1 MFKKIPVYL
10 LTVVIVT
17 VLVGVAVADDV
28 IKVGVP
34 TPLTGYYVS
43 DGLGYRQCLE
53 FAIDEVNAQGGLLG
67 KKLKAVNFDIGDF
80 APERLMQAADVLVGQ
95 EKVDAV
101 HGGWSG
107 WGQNVRAFGKYNVPT
122 FFADASISSVEVYRK
137 DPKKYANIFQMCD
150 VERPLATNVFD
161 VMISLPYKYPN
172 KKVAIIVTDDAWGTE
187 TGEAMKARAK
197 EKGWEV
203 AMYEVVPYG
212 VREWGPLLTKIR
224 NVKPAWIHV
233 EVVSPP
239 DVSTFFSQFK
249 KAPTNSLINFG
260 YGLMPPDLVKTMGQ
274 EANGILGDVVFVMP
288 LPQGPT
294 PEANAWLEKFRAKYG
309 NDPLAA
315 GYLSYVSLKM
325 WVEAVKQVG
334 DEKKYDAINDQL
346 GKMSYKCVAEG
357 VWQFDKDHKIPV
369 TENTP
374 HLTMQVQNG
383 KLVTI
388 YKGTGIKYGNNAFL
402 TPPWIK

>member
-1 MFKKIPVYL
+1 MFSYL
-10 LTVVIVT
+10 FNSFL
-17 VLVGVAVADDV
+17 
-28 IKVGVP
+28 
-34 TPLTGYYVS
+34 
-43 DGLGYRQCLE
+43 
-53 FAIDEVNAQGGLLG
+53 
-67 KKLKAVNFDIGDF
+67 
-80 APERLMQAADVLVGQ
+80 
-95 EKVDAV
+95 
-101 HGGWSG
+101 
-107 WGQNVRAFGKYNVPT
+107 
-122 FFADASISSVEVYRK
+122 
-137 DPKKYANIFQMCD
+137 
-150 VERPLATNVFD
+150 
-161 VMISLPYKYPN
+161 
-172 KKVAIIVTDDAWGTE
+172 
-187 TGEAMKARAK
+187 
-197 EKGWEV
+197 
-203 AMYEVVPYG
+203 
-212 VREWGPLLTKIR
+212 
-224 NVKPAWIHV
+224 
-233 EVVSPP
+233 
-239 DVSTFFSQFK
+239 TFFSQFK

-294 PEANAWLEKFRAKYG
+294 PEANAWLKRFRAKYG

-334 DEKKYDAINDQL
+334 DVKKYDAINDLL

-383 KLVTI
+383 KLVAI